1 MKQPPKDIYPH
12 FSVTHIK
19 NPNKLYAFPILGI
32 VVKVLMI
39 LPVAIEILVL
49 GFALIFLSIFNSFY
63 VLIYG
68 KVLPVYSDLTIGF
81 LALQTKVQIYIG
93 GLTDKYPGF
102 KLDMDDPLIKLDIE
116 TTSKPSKLFAFP
128 VLGGLLRL
136 VLLIPY
142 IIYIQIIKAG
152 AQLGVIVSFA
162 PVLLKGI
169 YPEATYELYRD
180 YNRLNLSLS
189 IYSFGLSDKYPN
201 FYVDQ
206 NHLTTKIILII
217 IGIVLGIFN
226 SFAPRN
232 NLNERETQNFYPA
245 SNTVSDEKLP
255 Y

>member
-1 MKQPPKDIYPH
+1 MANSPKDIYPH
-12 FSVTHIK
+12 FSVSHIK

-39 LPVAIEILVL
+39 LPVAFEILVL

-68 KVLPVYSDLTIGF
+68 KVLPAYSDLTIGF
-81 LALQTKVQIYIG
+81 LSLQTKVDLFAG

-128 VLGGLLRL
+128 ILGSVLRL
-136 VLLIPY
+136 VLLIPF

-162 PVLLKGI
+162 PVLVKGV
-169 YPEATYELYRD
+169 YPESTYELYRD
-180 YNRLNLSLS
+180 YNRLTLSLY
-189 IYSFGLSDKYPN
+189 IYSFGLSDKYPS
-201 FYVDQ
+201 FYIDQ
-206 NHLTTKIILII
+206 NHLTTKIVLIA
-217 IGIVLGIFN
+217 IGIILGIFN
-226 SFAPRN
+226 GFAPSK
-232 NLNERETQNFYPA
+232 NLSDRETSNYYPD
-245 SNTVSDEKLP
+245 SNNVNDKLP